1 MNYYWLFYL
10 LTVADGLKSFF
21 DVFSNIC
28 TWLAVISLI
37 IFVILIFVS
46 NDPQN
51 SDESTQKS
59 MRFWIGK
66 FRSIFITLF
75 IFTILTWAGYVAV
88 PTKKDAIIIIAGGA
102 VGNYLSS
109 DSNAKQLPSEI
120 FGLLRAKIKEEIAEA
135 SSDNVKDTLEAMT
148 KEQLIQLVKDKK

>member
-28 TWLAVISLI
+28 TWFAVISLV
-37 IFVILIFVS
+37 IFVLLIFLS
-46 NDPQN
+46 KDPQN
-51 SDESTQKS
+51 SDDDTQKS
-59 MRFWIGK
+59 FRFWIGK
-66 FRSIFITLF
+66 FRSIFLTLSV
-75 IFTILTWAGYVAV
+75 FTILTWFGYVAV

-135 SSDNVKDTLEAMT
+135 SSDTVKDTLEAMT